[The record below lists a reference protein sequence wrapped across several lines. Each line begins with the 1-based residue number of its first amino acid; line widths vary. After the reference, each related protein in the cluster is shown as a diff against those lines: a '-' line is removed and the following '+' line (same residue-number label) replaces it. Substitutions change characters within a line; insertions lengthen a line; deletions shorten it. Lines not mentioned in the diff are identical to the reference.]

1 MIFMKIRK
9 VPNIRSIIL
18 CMLLSLPM
26 CMVCGSNAMKDQKYS
41 QTASCDKTGHSLKD
55 DVCQRCGHGFFS
67 YRTNSGKIVTLATN
81 IDFGANI
88 VSHSVVNGECTIECD
103 GPITK
108 IPDKAFSSKGLK
120 GELLRIPR
128 TVTYIGTKAFYNN
141 KDLSGFLII
150 PNSVTEIGERAF
162 HMCGFNGNLTLSNNL
177 TKIGNS
183 AFSNCGFTGNLTI
196 PNSVTE
202 IGPYAFYS
210 CVGFNGKLTLS
221 DNLKTIGD
229 GAFSNCNKLKAQIIT
244 FPATLE
250 KIGTDVFSGATNIK
264 NIKFQSLPQGINNI
278 KQKDVILND
287 ASFISDQA
295 TGTVNNISYSRTI
308 TPTWGTLVLPY
319 SLTLTGNE
327 PYSLYAIESISTE
340 VLVLSRLNGEVA
352 AGTPCMVKRNGEQ
365 EEMTFTANNATLNMT
380 IQPIAVNYELKFQG
394 TYHAKKVTDGYI
406 IRNNLLWDVAKL
418 LEVSP
423 QTEAI
428 MVGPF
433 RSWLDGPTKNGVAKL
448 SIRVDDSATSIDNP
462 ISSLNADDVEY
473 YDLNGRR
480 LTAPQQGINIM
491 KRGNKTMKVI
501 IK

>member
-1 MIFMKIRK
+1 MTFMKIRK

-26 CMVCGSNAMKDQKYS
+26 CMVCGSNAIKDQKYS

-67 YRTNSGKIVTLATN
+67 YRTKSGKIVTLAKN

-88 VSHSVVNGECTIECD
+88 VSHTVVNDECTIECD

-108 IPDKAFSSKGLK
+108 IPDNAFSSKGLK

-128 TVTYIGTKAFYNN
+128 TVKYIGTRAFYNN
-141 KDLSGFLII
+141 KNLFGFLII

-162 HMCGFNGNLTLSNNL
+162 YMCGFNGSLTLSNNL

-183 AFSNCGFTGNLTI
+183 AFSNCGFTGNLVI

-202 IGPYAFYS
+202 IGPYAFYMCS
-210 CVGFNGKLTLS
+210 GFNGNLTLS
-221 DNLKTIGD
+221 DNLKSIGD
-229 GAFSNCNKLKAQIIT
+229 NAFSSCGKLKAQIT

-250 KIGTDVFSGATNIK
+250 NIGTDVFSGTTNIK
-264 NIKFQSLPQGINNI
+264 NVKFQSLPQGINNI
-278 KQKDVILND
+278 KQKDVSLND
-287 ASFISDQA
+287 ASFISDLA
-295 TGTVNNISYSRTI
+295 TGTVNNISYNRTI

-327 PYSLYAIESISTE
+327 PYSLYAIESISTGE
-340 VLVLSRLNGEVA
+340 LVLSRLNGEVA

-380 IQPIAVNYELKFQG
+380 IQPIAVNELSFNG

-406 IRNNLLWDVAKL
+406 IRNGLLWNVAKL
-418 LEVSP
+418 KEASS

-433 RSWLDGPTKNGVAKL
+433 RSWLDGTTTNSAAKL
-448 SIRVDDSATSIDNP
+448 SIRVDDSATGIDSP

>member
-67 YRTNSGKIVTLATN
+67 YRTKSGKIVTLDNN

-108 IPDKAFSSKGLK
+108 IPDNAFSSKGLK

-128 TVTYIGTKAFYNN
+128 TVTYIGTRAFYNN
-141 KDLSGFLII
+141 KELSGYLII

-162 HMCGFNGNLTLSNNL
+162 YMCGFKGRLTLSNNL

-183 AFSNCGFTGNLTI
+183 AFSNCGFTGNLVI

-202 IGPYAFYS
+202 IGPYAFYMCS
-210 CVGFNGKLTLS
+210 GFNGNLTLS
-221 DNLKTIGD
+221 DNLKSIGD
-229 GAFSNCNKLKAQIIT
+229 NAFSRCGKLKAQII

-250 KIGTDVFSGATNIK
+250 NIGTDVFSGTTNIK
-264 NIKFQSLPQGINNI
+264 NVKFQSLPQGINNI

-295 TGTVNNISYSRTI
+295 TGIVNNISYSRTI
-308 TPTWGTLVLPY
+308 SNPWGSLILPY

-327 PYSLYAIESISTE
+327 PYSLYAIESISTYE
-340 VLVLSRLNGEVA
+340 LVLSRLNGEVT

-380 IQPIAVNYELKFQG
+380 IQPIAVNELKFQG

-406 IRNNLLWDVAKL
+406 IRNGLLWDVAKL
-418 LEVSP
+418 LKVSP
-423 QTEAI
+423 ETAI

-433 RSWLDGPTKNGVAKL
+433 RSWLDGTITNSAAKL
-448 SIRVDDSATSIDNP
+448 SIRVDDSATGIDNP

>member
-1 MIFMKIRK
+1 MKIRK

-26 CMVCGSNAMKDQKYS
+26 CMVCGSNAMKGQKYS

-55 DVCQRCGHGFFS
+55 DVCQICGHGFFS
-67 YRTNSGKIVTLATN
+67 YRTKSGKIVTLAKN

-108 IPDKAFSSKGLK
+108 IPDKAFYNKGLK

-128 TVTYIGTKAFYNN
+128 TVKYIGTRAFYYN

-162 HMCGFNGNLTLSNNL
+162 YMCGFNGILTLSNNL

-183 AFSNCGFTGNLTI
+183 AFSDCGFTGNLTI

-202 IGPYAFYS
+202 IGTYAFNN

-221 DNLKTIGD
+221 DNLKTIGE
-229 GAFSNCNKLKAQIIT
+229 GAFSNCNKLKAPIIT

-250 KIGTDVFSGATNIK
+250 KIGTDVFYRVTSIK
-264 NIKFQSLPQGINNI
+264 SVKFQSLPQGINNI

-295 TGTVNNISYSRTI
+295 TGIVNNISYSRTI

-327 PYSLYAIESISTE
+327 PYSLYAIESISTNE
-340 VLVLSRLNGEVA
+340 LVLSRLNGEVA

-380 IQPIAVNYELKFQG
+380 IQPIAVNELKFQG
-394 TYHAKKVTDGYI
+394 TYHAKEVTDGYI
-406 IRNNLLWDVAKL
+406 IRNGLLWDVAKL

-423 QTEAI
+423 ETAI

-433 RSWLDGPTKNGVAKL
+433 RSWIDGTTTNSAAKL
-448 SIRVDDSATSIDNP
+448 SIRVDDSATGINDP

-480 LTAPQQGINIM
+480 LAAPQQGINIM

>member
-26 CMVCGSNAMKDQKYS
+26 CMVCGSNAMKGQKYS

-55 DVCQRCGHGFFS
+55 DVCQICGHGFFS
-67 YRTNSGKIVTLATN
+67 YRTKSGKIVTLAKN

-108 IPDKAFSSKGLK
+108 IPDKAFYNKGLK

-128 TVTYIGTKAFYNN
+128 TVKYIGTRAFYYN

-150 PNSVTEIGERAF
+150 PNSVTEIGEKAF
-162 HMCGFNGNLTLSNNL
+162 YMCGFNGILTLSNNL

-183 AFSNCGFTGNLTI
+183 AFSDCGFTGNLTI

-202 IGPYAFYS
+202 IGTYAFNN

-221 DNLKTIGD
+221 DNLKTIGK

-250 KIGTDVFSGATNIK
+250 NIGTDVFSGATNIK

-278 KQKDVILND
+278 KQKDVSLND
-287 ASFISDQA
+287 ASFISDLA
-295 TGTVNNISYSRTI
+295 TGTVNNISYNRTI

-327 PYSLYAIESISTE
+327 PYSLYAIESISTNE
-340 VLVLSRLNGEVA
+340 LVLSRLNGEVA

-380 IQPIAVNYELKFQG
+380 IQPIAVNELSFNG

-406 IRNNLLWDVAKL
+406 IRNGLLWNVAKL
-418 LEVSP
+418 KAASS

-433 RSWLDGPTKNGVAKL
+433 RSWLDGTTTNSAAKL
-448 SIRVDDSATSIDNP
+448 SIRVDDSATGIDNP

-473 YDLNGRR
+473 YDLDGRR

>member
-26 CMVCGSNAMKDQKYS
+26 CMVCGSNAIKDQKYS
-41 QTASCDKTGHSLKD
+41 QTASCDKNGHSLKD
-55 DVCQRCGHGFFS
+55 DVCQICGHGFFS
-67 YRTNSGKIVTLATN
+67 YRTNNGKIVTLNN

-108 IPDKAFSSKGLK
+108 IPDNAFSSKGLK

-128 TVTYIGTKAFYNN
+128 TVTYIGTKAFYYNI
-141 KDLSGFLII
+141 DLFGFLII

-162 HMCGFNGNLTLSNNL
+162 YKCGFNGSLTLSNNL

-202 IGPYAFYS
+202 IGPYAFYMCS
-210 CVGFNGKLTLS
+210 GFNGNLTLS
-221 DNLKTIGD
+221 DNLKSIGD
-229 GAFSNCNKLKAQIIT
+229 NAFSSCGKLKAQIT

-250 KIGTDVFSGATNIK
+250 KIGTDVFSGTTNIK
-264 NIKFQSLPQGINNI
+264 SVKFQSLPQGINNI

-295 TGTVNNISYSRTI
+295 TGKVNNISYSRTI
-308 TPTWGTLVLPY
+308 SNPWGSLVLPY

-327 PYSLYAIESISTE
+327 PYSLYAIESISTVE
-340 VLVLSRLNGEVA
+340 LVLSRLNGEVA

-365 EEMTFTANNATLNMT
+365 KEMTFTANNATLNMT
-380 IQPIAVNYELKFQG
+380 IQPIAVKDLYFQG
-394 TYHAKKVTDGYI
+394 TYHTTEVTDGYI
-406 IRNNLLWDVAKL
+406 IRNGLLWDVAKL
-418 LEVSP
+418 KAASP

-433 RSWLDGPTKNGVAKL
+433 RSWLDGTTNGAAKL
-448 SIRVDDSATSIDNP
+448 SIRVDDSATGIDNP
-462 ISSLNADDVEY
+462 ISSLNADDAEY

-480 LTAPQQGINIM
+480 LAAPQQGINIM

>member
-1 MIFMKIRK
+1 MTFMKIRK
-9 VPNIRSIIL
+9 IPNIRSIIL

-26 CMVCGSNAMKDQKYS
+26 CMVCGSNAIKDQKYS
-41 QTASCDKTGHSLKD
+41 QTASCDKNGHSLKD

-67 YRTNSGKIVTLATN
+67 YRTKSGKIVTFANN
-81 IDFGANI
+81 IDFGAKI
-88 VSHSVVNGECTIECD
+88 VSHTVVNGECTIECD

-108 IPDKAFSSKGLK
+108 IPDKAFSNKGLK

-128 TVTYIGTKAFYNN
+128 TVKYIGTRAFYYN

-162 HMCGFNGNLTLSNNL
+162 YMCGFNGSLTLSNNL
-177 TKIGNS
+177 AKIGNN
-183 AFSNCGFTGNLTI
+183 AFSDCGFTGNLTI

-202 IGPYAFYS
+202 IGPYAFYMCS
-210 CVGFNGKLTLS
+210 GFNGNLTLS
-221 DNLKTIGD
+221 DNLKSIGD
-229 GAFSNCNKLKAQIIT
+229 NAFSSCGKLKAQIT

-250 KIGTDVFSGATNIK
+250 NIGTDVFSGTTNIK
-264 NIKFQSLPQGINNI
+264 NVKFQSLPQGINNI
-278 KQKDVILND
+278 KQKDVSLND
-287 ASFISDQA
+287 ASFISDLA
-295 TGTVNNISYSRTI
+295 TGTVNNISYNRTI

-340 VLVLSRLNGEVA
+340 ELVLSRLNGEVA

-380 IQPIAVNYELKFQG
+380 IQPIAVNELSFNG
-394 TYHAKKVTDGYI
+394 TYQAKKVTDGYI
-406 IRNNLLWDVAKL
+406 IRNGLLWNVAKL
-418 LEVSP
+418 KEASS

-433 RSWLDGPTKNGVAKL
+433 RSWLDGTTTNSAAKL
-448 SIRVDDSATSIDNP
+448 SIRVDDSATGIDNP

>member
-1 MIFMKIRK
+1 MKIRE
-9 VPNIRSIIL
+9 VQNIRSIIL

-26 CMVCGSNAMKDQKYS
+26 CMVCGSNAIKDQKYS
-41 QTASCDKTGHSLKD
+41 QTASCDKNGHSLKD

-67 YRTNSGKIVTLATN
+67 YRTKNGKIVTFANN
-81 IDFGANI
+81 IDFGAKI
-88 VSHSVVNGECTIECD
+88 VSHTIVNGECTIECD

-108 IPDKAFSSKGLK
+108 IPDNAFSSKGLK

-128 TVTYIGTKAFYNN
+128 TVKYIGTRAFYNN
-141 KDLSGFLII
+141 KELSGFLII
-150 PNSVTEIGERAF
+150 PNSVTEIGTYAF
-162 HMCGFNGNLTLSNNL
+162 NNCVGFNGILTLSNNL

-183 AFSNCGFTGNLTI
+183 AFSNCGFTGNLVI

-202 IGPYAFYS
+202 IGQYAFYMCS
-210 CVGFNGKLTLS
+210 GFNGNLTLS
-221 DNLKTIGD
+221 DNLKSIGD
-229 GAFSNCNKLKAQIIT
+229 NAFSSCGKLKAQIT

-250 KIGTDVFSGATNIK
+250 KIGTDVFSGTTNIK
-264 NIKFQSLPQGINNI
+264 SVKFQSLPQGINNI
-278 KQKDVILND
+278 KQKDIILND

-327 PYSLYAIESISTE
+327 PYSLYAIESISTDE
-340 VLVLSRLNGEVA
+340 LVLNRLNGEVA

-365 EEMTFTANNATLNMT
+365 EEMTFTANNASLNMT
-380 IQPIAVNYELKFQG
+380 IQPIAVNELNFQG
-394 TYHAKKVTDGYI
+394 TYHAKEVTDGYI
-406 IRNNLLWDVAKL
+406 IRNGLLWNVAKL
-418 LEVSP
+418 KAASQ

-433 RSWLDGPTKNGVAKL
+433 RSWLDGTTNGAAKL
-448 SIRVDDSATSIDNP
+448 SIRVDDSATGINDP

>member
-1 MIFMKIRK
+1 
-9 VPNIRSIIL
+9 
-18 CMLLSLPM
+18 
-26 CMVCGSNAMKDQKYS
+26 
-41 QTASCDKTGHSLKD
+41 
-55 DVCQRCGHGFFS
+55 
-67 YRTNSGKIVTLATN
+67 
-81 IDFGANI
+81 
-88 VSHSVVNGECTIECD
+88 
-103 GPITK
+103 
-108 IPDKAFSSKGLK
+108 
-120 GELLRIPR
+120 
-128 TVTYIGTKAFYNN
+128 
-141 KDLSGFLII
+141 
-150 PNSVTEIGERAF
+150 
-162 HMCGFNGNLTLSNNL
+162 MCGFNGSLTLSNNL

-183 AFSNCGFTGNLTI
+183 AFSDCGFTGNLTI

-202 IGPYAFYS
+202 IGTYAFNN

-221 DNLKTIGD
+221 DNLKTIGE

-250 KIGTDVFSGATNIK
+250 KIGTDVFYRVTSIK
-264 NIKFQSLPQGINNI
+264 SVKFQSLPQGINNI

-287 ASFISDQA
+287 ASFISDLA

-327 PYSLYAIESISTE
+327 PYSLYAIESISTDE
-340 VLVLSRLNGEVA
+340 LVLSRLNGEVA

-380 IQPIAVNYELKFQG
+380 IQPIAVNELKFQG
-394 TYHAKKVTDGYI
+394 TYHAKEVTDGYI
-406 IRNNLLWDVAKL
+406 IRNGLLWNVAKL
-418 LEVSP
+418 KAASP
-423 QTEAI
+423 ETETI

-433 RSWLDGPTKNGVAKL
+433 RSWLDGTTNGAAKL
-448 SIRVDDSATSIDNP
+448 SIRIDDSATGIDDP

>member
-1 MIFMKIRK
+1 MKIRE
-9 VPNIRSIIL
+9 VQNIRSIIL

-26 CMVCGSNAMKDQKYS
+26 CMVCGSNAIKDQKYS
-41 QTASCDKTGHSLKD
+41 QTASCDKNGHSLKD

-67 YRTNSGKIVTLATN
+67 YRTKSGKIVTLAKN

-88 VSHSVVNGECTIECD
+88 VSHSVVNGYCTIECD

-108 IPDKAFSSKGLK
+108 IPDKAFYNKGLK

-128 TVTYIGTKAFYNN
+128 TVKYIGTRAFYYN
-141 KDLSGFLII
+141 KALFGFLII

-162 HMCGFNGNLTLSNNL
+162 YMCGFNGSLTLSNNL
-177 TKIGNS
+177 TKIGKS
-183 AFSNCGFTGNLTI
+183 AFDGCGFTGSLTI

-202 IGPYAFYS
+202 IGPYAFNN
-210 CVGFNGKLTLS
+210 CVGFKGKLTLS
-221 DNLKTIGD
+221 ENLKTIGD
-229 GAFSNCNKLKAQIIT
+229 GAFSNCKNLKAQIT

-295 TGTVNNISYSRTI
+295 TDIVNNISYSRTI
-308 TPTWGTLVLPY
+308 SNAWGTLVLPY
-319 SLTLTGNE
+319 SLTLTGDE
-327 PYSLYAIESISTE
+327 PYSLYAIERISKDE
-340 VLVLSRLNGEVA
+340 LVLSRLNGEVA

-365 EEMTFTANNATLNMT
+365 KEMIFTAKNATLNMT
-380 IQPIAVNYELKFQG
+380 IQPIAVNELNFQG
-394 TYHAKKVTDGYI
+394 TYHAKEVTDGYI
-406 IRNNLLWDVAKL
+406 IRNGLLWNVAKL
-418 LEVSP
+418 KAASS

-433 RSWLDGPTKNGVAKL
+433 RSWLDGTTTNDAAKL
-448 SIRVDDSATSIDNP
+448 SIRVDDSATGIDNP

>member
-1 MIFMKIRK
+1 MKIRK
-9 VPNIRSIIL
+9 VQNIRSIIL

-41 QTASCDKTGHSLKD
+41 QTASCDLNGHSLKD
-55 DVCQRCGHGFFS
+55 DVCQKCGHGFFS
-67 YRTNSGKIVTLATN
+67 YRTKSGKIVTLAKN

-108 IPDKAFSSKGLK
+108 IPDKAFYNKDLK

-128 TVTYIGTKAFYNN
+128 TVTYIGTRAFYYN

-162 HMCGFNGNLTLSNNL
+162 YMCGFNGILTLSNNL

-229 GAFSNCNKLKAQIIT
+229 YAFSICKNLKAQIT

-264 NIKFQSLPQGINNI
+264 NIKFQSLPQGIDNI

-295 TGTVNNISYSRTI
+295 TGIVNNISYSRTI

-327 PYSLYAIESISTE
+327 PYSLYAIESISTYE
-340 VLVLSRLNGEVA
+340 LVLSRLNGEVA

-380 IQPIAVNYELKFQG
+380 IQPIAVNELKFQG
-394 TYHAKKVTDGYI
+394 TYHAKEVTDGYI
-406 IRNNLLWDVAKL
+406 IRNGLLWNVAKL
-418 LEVSP
+418 KAASS

-433 RSWLDGPTKNGVAKL
+433 RSWLDGTTTNSAAKL
-448 SIRVDDSATSIDNP
+448 SIRVDDSATGIDNP

>member
-26 CMVCGSNAMKDQKYS
+26 CMVCGSNAIKDQKYS
-41 QTASCDKTGHSLKD
+41 QTASCDKNGHSLKD
-55 DVCQRCGHGFFS
+55 DVCQICGHGFFS
-67 YRTNSGKIVTLATN
+67 YRTNNGKIVTLNN

-108 IPDKAFSSKGLK
+108 IPDNAFSSKGLK

-128 TVTYIGTKAFYNN
+128 TVTYIGTKAFYYNI
-141 KDLSGFLII
+141 DLFGFLII

-162 HMCGFNGNLTLSNNL
+162 YKCGFNGSLTLSNNL

-202 IGPYAFYS
+202 IGTYAFNN

-221 DNLKTIGD
+221 DNLKTIGE
-229 GAFSNCNKLKAQIIT
+229 GAFSNCNKLKAPIIT

-250 KIGTDVFSGATNIK
+250 KIGTDVFYRVTSIK
-264 NIKFQSLPQGINNI
+264 SVKFQSLPQGINNI
-278 KQKDVILND
+278 KKDVILND

-295 TGTVNNISYSRTI
+295 TGIVNNISYSRTI
-308 TPTWGTLVLPY
+308 SNPWGSLILPY

-327 PYSLYAIESISTE
+327 PYSLYAIESISTVE
-340 VLVLSRLNGEVA
+340 LVLSRLNGEVT

-380 IQPIAVNYELKFQG
+380 IQPIAVKGLNFQG
-394 TYHAKKVTDGYI
+394 TYHAKEVNNGYI
-406 IRNNLLWDVAKL
+406 IRNGLLWNVAKL

-423 QTEAI
+423 ETAI

-433 RSWLDGPTKNGVAKL
+433 RSWLDGTTIGAAKL
-448 SIRVDDSATSIDNP
+448 SIRVDDSATGIDNP

>member
-1 MIFMKIRK
+1 MKIRE
-9 VPNIRSIIL
+9 VQNIRSIIL

-26 CMVCGSNAMKDQKYS
+26 CMVCGSNAIKDQKYS
-41 QTASCDKTGHSLKD
+41 QTASCDKNGHSLKD

-67 YRTNSGKIVTLATN
+67 YRTKSGKIVTFAKN

-88 VSHSVVNGECTIECD
+88 VSHTVVNGECTIECD

-108 IPDKAFSSKGLK
+108 IPDKAFYNKGLK

-128 TVTYIGTKAFYNN
+128 TVTYIGTKAFYYN

-162 HMCGFNGNLTLSNNL
+162 YMCGFNGNLTLSNNL

-183 AFSNCGFTGNLTI
+183 AFSDCGFTGNLTI

-202 IGPYAFYS
+202 IGTYAFNN
-210 CVGFNGKLTLS
+210 CVGFKGKLTLS
-221 DNLKTIGD
+221 DNLKTIGN
-229 GAFSNCNKLKAQIIT
+229 GAFSNCKNLKAQIT

-250 KIGTDVFSGATNIK
+250 KIGTDVFSGVTSIK
-264 NIKFQSLPQGINNI
+264 SVKFQSLPQGINNT

-327 PYSLYAIESISTE
+327 PYSLYAIESISTDE
-340 VLVLSRLNGEVA
+340 LVLSRLNGKVA
-352 AGTPCMVKRNGEQ
+352 AGTPCMVKQNGEQ

-380 IQPIAVNYELKFQG
+380 IQPIAVNELNFQG
-394 TYHAKKVTDGYI
+394 TYHAKEVTDGYI
-406 IRNNLLWDVAKL
+406 IRNSLLWDVAKL
-418 LEVSP
+418 KAASP
-423 QTEAI
+423 ETEAI

-433 RSWLDGPTKNGVAKL
+433 RSWLDGTTNGA
-448 SIRVDDSATSIDNP
+448 A
-462 ISSLNADDVEY
+462 
-473 YDLNGRR
+473 
-480 LTAPQQGINIM
+480 
-491 KRGNKTMKVI
+491 
-501 IK
+501 

>member
-1 MIFMKIRK
+1 MTFMKIRK
-9 VPNIRSIIL
+9 IPNIRSIIL

-26 CMVCGSNAMKDQKYS
+26 CMVCGSNAIKDQKYS
-41 QTASCDKTGHSLKD
+41 QTASCDKNGHSLKD

-67 YRTNSGKIVTLATN
+67 YRTKSGKIVTFANN
-81 IDFGANI
+81 IDFGAKI

-108 IPDKAFSSKGLK
+108 IPDKAFSNKGLK

-128 TVTYIGTKAFYNN
+128 TVKYIGTRAFYYN

-162 HMCGFNGNLTLSNNL
+162 YMCGFNGSLTLSNNL
-177 TKIGNS
+177 AKIGNN
-183 AFSNCGFTGNLTI
+183 AFSDCGFTGNLTI

-202 IGPYAFYS
+202 IGPYAFYMCS
-210 CVGFNGKLTLS
+210 GFYGNLTLS
-221 DNLKTIGD
+221 DNLKSIGD
-229 GAFSNCNKLKAQIIT
+229 NAFSSCGKLKAQIT

-250 KIGTDVFSGATNIK
+250 NIGTDVFSGTTNIK
-264 NIKFQSLPQGINNI
+264 NVKFQSLPQGINNI
-278 KQKDVILND
+278 KQKDVSLND
-287 ASFISDQA
+287 ASFISDLA
-295 TGTVNNISYSRTI
+295 TGTVNNISYNRTI

-327 PYSLYAIESISTE
+327 PYSLYAIESISTDE
-340 VLVLSRLNGEVA
+340 LVLSRLNGKVA

-380 IQPIAVNYELKFQG
+380 IQPIAVNELSFNG

-406 IRNNLLWDVAKL
+406 IRNGLLWNVAKL
-418 LEVSP
+418 KEASS

-433 RSWLDGPTKNGVAKL
+433 RSWLDGTTTNSAAKL
-448 SIRVDDSATSIDNP
+448 SIRVDDSATGIDNP

>member
-9 VPNIRSIIL
+9 VQNIRSIIL

-41 QTASCDKTGHSLKD
+41 QTASCDKNGHSLKD
-55 DVCQRCGHGFFS
+55 DVCQICGHGFFS
-67 YRTNSGKIVTLATN
+67 YRTNSGKIVTLAKN
-81 IDFGANI
+81 IDFGAKI

-108 IPDKAFSSKGLK
+108 IPDNAFSSKGLK

-141 KDLSGFLII
+141 KELLGLLII
-150 PNSVTEIGERAF
+150 PNSVTEIGEKAF
-162 HMCGFNGNLTLSNNL
+162 YMCGFNGRLTLSNNL

-183 AFSNCGFTGNLTI
+183 AFSDCGFTDNLTI

-202 IGPYAFYS
+202 IGTYAFNN
-210 CVGFNGKLTLS
+210 CVRFNGKLTLS
-221 DNLKTIGD
+221 DNLKTIGE
-229 GAFSNCNKLKAQIIT
+229 GAFYNCNKLKAQIIT

-250 KIGTDVFSGATNIK
+250 KIGTDVFYRVTSIK
-264 NIKFQSLPQGINNI
+264 SVKFQSLPQGINNI

-308 TPTWGTLVLPY
+308 SNAWGTLVLPY

-327 PYSLYAIESISTE
+327 PYSLYAIESISTD
-340 VLVLSRLNGEVA
+340 LVLSRLNGEVA

-365 EEMTFTANNATLNMT
+365 KEMTFTANNATLNMT
-380 IQPIAVNYELKFQG
+380 IQPIDVKELKFQG
-394 TYHAKKVTDGYI
+394 TYHAKEVTDGYI
-406 IRNNLLWDVAKL
+406 IRNGLLWNVAKL
-418 LEVSP
+418 KAASS

-433 RSWLDGPTKNGVAKL
+433 RSWLDGTTTNSAAKL
-448 SIRVDDSATSIDNP
+448 SIRVDDSATGIDNP

>member
-1 MIFMKIRK
+1 MKIRK
-9 VPNIRSIIL
+9 VQNIRSIIL

-26 CMVCGSNAMKDQKYS
+26 CMVCGSNAIKDQKYS
-41 QTASCDKTGHSLKD
+41 QTASCDKNGHSLKD

-67 YRTNSGKIVTLATN
+67 YRTKSGKIATLANN

-108 IPDKAFSSKGLK
+108 IPDKAFYNKGLK

-128 TVTYIGTKAFYNN
+128 TVKYIGTRAFYYN

-162 HMCGFNGNLTLSNNL
+162 YMCGFNGILTLSNNL

-183 AFSNCGFTGNLTI
+183 AFSDCGFTGNLTI

-202 IGPYAFYS
+202 IGTYAFNN
-210 CVGFNGKLTLS
+210 CVGFKGKLTLS
-221 DNLKTIGD
+221 DNLKTIGN
-229 GAFSNCNKLKAQIIT
+229 GAFSNCKNLKAQIT

-250 KIGTDVFSGATNIK
+250 KIGTDVFSGVTSIMSV
-264 NIKFQSLPQGINNI
+264 KFQSLPQGINNI
-278 KQKDVILND
+278 KQKDVSLND
-287 ASFISDQA
+287 ASFISDLA

-340 VLVLSRLNGEVA
+340 ELVLSRLNGEVA

-380 IQPIAVNYELKFQG
+380 IQPIAVNELSFNG

-406 IRNNLLWDVAKL
+406 IRNGLLWNVAKL
-418 LEVSP
+418 KEASS

-433 RSWLDGPTKNGVAKL
+433 RSWLDGTTTNSAAKL
-448 SIRVDDSATSIDNP
+448 SIRVDDSATGIDNP

>member
-26 CMVCGSNAMKDQKYS
+26 CMVCGSNAMKGQKYS

-55 DVCQRCGHGFFS
+55 DVCQICGHGFFS
-67 YRTNSGKIVTLATN
+67 YRTKSGKIVTLAKN

-108 IPDKAFSSKGLK
+108 IPDKAFYNKGLK

-128 TVTYIGTKAFYNN
+128 TVKYIGTRAFYYN

-162 HMCGFNGNLTLSNNL
+162 YMCGFNGILTLSNNL

-183 AFSNCGFTGNLTI
+183 AFSDCGFTGNLTI

-202 IGPYAFYS
+202 IGTYAFNN

-221 DNLKTIGD
+221 DNLKTIGE
-229 GAFSNCNKLKAQIIT
+229 GAFSNCNKLKAPIIT

-250 KIGTDVFSGATNIK
+250 KIGTDVFYRVTSIK
-264 NIKFQSLPQGINNI
+264 SVKFQSLPQGINNI

-295 TGTVNNISYSRTI
+295 TGIVNNISYSRTI

-327 PYSLYAIESISTE
+327 PYSLYAIESISTYE
-340 VLVLSRLNGEVA
+340 LVLSRLNGEVT

-365 EEMTFTANNATLNMT
+365 EEMTLTANNATLNMT
-380 IQPIAVNYELKFQG
+380 IQPIAVNELKFQG

-406 IRNNLLWDVAKL
+406 IRNGLLWDVAKL
-418 LEVSP
+418 LKVSP
-423 QTEAI
+423 ETEAI

-433 RSWLDGPTKNGVAKL
+433 RSWLDGTITNSAAKL
-448 SIRVDDSATSIDNP
+448 SIRVNDSATGIDDP

>member
-1 MIFMKIRK
+1 MKIRK
-9 VPNIRSIIL
+9 VLNIRSIIL

-26 CMVCGSNAMKDQKYS
+26 CMVCGSNAMKGQKYS
-41 QTASCDKTGHSLKD
+41 QTASCDKNGHTLKD

-67 YRTNSGKIVTLATN
+67 YRTKNGKIVTLAKN

-108 IPDKAFSSKGLK
+108 IPDKAFSNKGLK

-128 TVTYIGTKAFYNN
+128 TVKYIGTRAFYYN

-162 HMCGFNGNLTLSNNL
+162 YMCGFNGSLTLSNNL

-202 IGPYAFYS
+202 IGTYAFYMCS
-210 CVGFNGKLTLS
+210 RFNGKLTLS
-221 DNLKTIGD
+221 DNLKSIGD
-229 GAFSNCNKLKAQIIT
+229 NAFSSCGKLTAQIT

-250 KIGTDVFSGATNIK
+250 KIGTDVFSGTTNIK

-295 TGTVNNISYSRTI
+295 TGTVNKISYSRTI
-308 TPTWGTLVLPY
+308 TQTWDTLVLPY

-327 PYSLYAIESISTE
+327 PYSLYAIESISPDE
-340 VLVLSRLNGEVA
+340 LVLSRLNGEVA
-352 AGTPCMVKRNGEQ
+352 AGTPCMVKRNGEL
-365 EEMTFTANNATLNMT
+365 EEKTFTAKNATLNMT
-380 IQPIAVNYELKFQG
+380 IQPIAVNELNFQG
-394 TYHAKKVTDGYI
+394 TYHAKEVTDGYI
-406 IRNNLLWDVAKL
+406 IRDGFLWDVAKL
-418 LEVSP
+418 KAASP

-433 RSWLDGPTKNGVAKL
+433 RSWLDGTTTNGAAKL
-448 SIRVDDSATSIDNP
+448 SIRVDDSATGIDNP
-462 ISSLNADDVEY
+462 LSSLNADDAEY

-480 LTAPQQGINIM
+480 LTAPQQGINIV

-501 IK
+501 IR

>member
-9 VPNIRSIIL
+9 VQNIRSIIL

-41 QTASCDKTGHSLKD
+41 QTASCDKNGHSLKD
-55 DVCQRCGHGFFS
+55 DVCQKCGHGFFS
-67 YRTNSGKIVTLATN
+67 YRTKSGKIVTLAKN
-81 IDFGANI
+81 IDFGAKI
-88 VSHSVVNGECTIECD
+88 VSHTVANGECTIECD

-108 IPDKAFSSKGLK
+108 IPDNAFNNKGLK

-128 TVTYIGTKAFYNN
+128 TVTYIGTKAFYYNI
-141 KDLSGFLII
+141 DLFGFLII

-162 HMCGFNGNLTLSNNL
+162 YKCGFNGSLTLSNNL

-183 AFSNCGFTGNLTI
+183 AFSDCGFTGNLTI

-202 IGPYAFYS
+202 IGTYAFNN

-221 DNLKTIGD
+221 DNLKTIGE
-229 GAFSNCNKLKAQIIT
+229 GAFYNCNKLKAQIIT

-250 KIGTDVFSGATNIK
+250 KIGTDVFYRVTSIK
-264 NIKFQSLPQGINNI
+264 SVKFQSLPQGINNI

-295 TGTVNNISYSRTI
+295 TGIVNNISYSRTI
-308 TPTWGTLVLPY
+308 SNPWGSLVLPY

-327 PYSLYAIESISTE
+327 PYSLYAIESISTVE
-340 VLVLSRLNGEVA
+340 LVLSRLNGEVA

-365 EEMTFTANNATLNMT
+365 KEMTFTANNATLNMT
-380 IQPIAVNYELKFQG
+380 IQPIAVKDLYFQG
-394 TYHAKKVTDGYI
+394 TYHTTEVTDGYI
-406 IRNNLLWDVAKL
+406 IRNGLLWDVVKL
-418 LEVSP
+418 KEASP
-423 QTEAI
+423 ETAI
-428 MVGPF
+428 MVGQF

>member
-26 CMVCGSNAMKDQKYS
+26 CMVCGSNAIKDQKYS
-41 QTASCDKTGHSLKD
+41 QTASCDKNGHSLKD
-55 DVCQRCGHGFFS
+55 DVCQICGHGFFS
-67 YRTNSGKIVTLATN
+67 YRTNNGKIVTLNN

-108 IPDKAFSSKGLK
+108 IPDNAFSSKGLK

-128 TVTYIGTKAFYNN
+128 TVTYIGTKAFYYNI
-141 KDLSGFLII
+141 DLFGFLII

-162 HMCGFNGNLTLSNNL
+162 YKCGFNGSLTLSNNL

-202 IGPYAFYS
+202 IGPYAFYMCS
-210 CVGFNGKLTLS
+210 GFNGNLTLS
-221 DNLKTIGD
+221 DNLKSIGD
-229 GAFSNCNKLKAQIIT
+229 NAFSSCGKLKAQIT

-250 KIGTDVFSGATNIK
+250 KIGTDVFSGTTNIK
-264 NIKFQSLPQGINNI
+264 SVKFQSLPQGINNI

-295 TGTVNNISYSRTI
+295 TGKVNNISYSRTI
-308 TPTWGTLVLPY
+308 SNPWGSLVLPY

-327 PYSLYAIESISTE
+327 PYSLYAIESISTVE
-340 VLVLSRLNGEVA
+340 LVLSRLNGEVA

-365 EEMTFTANNATLNMT
+365 KEMTFTANNATLNMT
-380 IQPIAVNYELKFQG
+380 IQPIAVKDLYFQG
-394 TYHAKKVTDGYI
+394 TYHTTEVTDGYI
-406 IRNNLLWDVAKL
+406 IRNGLLWDVAKL
-418 LEVSP
+418 KKASP
-423 QTEAI
+423 ETEAI

-433 RSWLDGPTKNGVAKL
+433 RSWLDGTTNGKAKL
-448 SIRVDDSATSIDNP
+448 SIRVDDSATGIDNP

-480 LTAPQQGINIM
+480 LAAPQQGINIM

>member
-1 MIFMKIRK
+1 MKIRK
-9 VPNIRSIIL
+9 VQNIRSIIL

-26 CMVCGSNAMKDQKYS
+26 CMVYGSNAIKDQKYS
-41 QTASCDKTGHSLKD
+41 QTASCDKNGHSLKD

-67 YRTNSGKIVTLATN
+67 YRTKSGKIVTLANN

-108 IPDKAFSSKGLK
+108 IPDNAFSYKGLK

-141 KDLSGFLII
+141 KELSGLLII

-162 HMCGFNGNLTLSNNL
+162 YMCGFNGSLTLSNNL

-183 AFSNCGFTGNLTI
+183 AFSDCGFTGNLTI
-196 PNSVTE
+196 PNFVTE
-202 IGPYAFYS
+202 IGTYAFNN
-210 CVGFNGKLTLS
+210 CVGFKGKLTLS
-221 DNLKTIGD
+221 DNLKTIGN
-229 GAFSNCNKLKAQIIT
+229 GAFSNCKNLKAQIT

-250 KIGTDVFSGATNIK
+250 KIGTDVFYGVTSIK
-264 NIKFQSLPQGINNI
+264 SVKFQSLPQGINNI

-287 ASFISDQA
+287 ASFISDLA

-327 PYSLYAIESISTE
+327 PYSLYAIESISTDE
-340 VLVLSRLNGEVA
+340 LVLSRLNGKVA
-352 AGTPCMVKRNGEQ
+352 AGTPCMVKQNGEQ

-380 IQPIAVNYELKFQG
+380 IQPIAVNEQNFQG
-394 TYHAKKVTDGYI
+394 TYHAKEVTDGYI
-406 IRNNLLWDVAKL
+406 IRNGLLWNVAKL
-418 LEVSP
+418 KAASP
-423 QTEAI
+423 ETEAI

-433 RSWLDGPTKNGVAKL
+433 RSWLDGTTNGAAKL
-448 SIRVDDSATSIDNP
+448 SIRVDDSATGIDDP
-462 ISSLNADDVEY
+462 ISTLNADDVEY

-491 KRGNKTMKVI
+491 KKGNKTMKVI

>member
-26 CMVCGSNAMKDQKYS
+26 CMVYGSNAIKDQKYS
-41 QTASCDKTGHSLKD
+41 QTASCDKNGHSLKD

-67 YRTNSGKIVTLATN
+67 YRTKSGKIVTFAKN
-81 IDFGANI
+81 IDFGAKI

-108 IPDKAFSSKGLK
+108 IPDKVFYSKGLK

-141 KDLSGFLII
+141 KELSGFLII

-162 HMCGFNGNLTLSNNL
+162 YMCGFNGSLTLSNNL

-183 AFSNCGFTGNLTI
+183 AFSDCGFTGNLTI

-202 IGPYAFYS
+202 IGTYAFNN
-210 CVGFNGKLTLS
+210 CVGFKGKLTLS
-221 DNLKTIGD
+221 DNLKTIGN
-229 GAFSNCNKLKAQIIT
+229 GAFSNCKNLKAQIT

-250 KIGTDVFSGATNIK
+250 NIGTGVFSGTTNIK
-264 NIKFQSLPQGINNI
+264 NVKFQSLPQGINNI
-278 KQKDVILND
+278 KQKDAILND

-327 PYSLYAIESISTE
+327 PYSLYAIESISTDE
-340 VLVLSRLNGEVA
+340 LVLSRLNGEVA
-352 AGTPCMVKRNGEQ
+352 AGTPCMIKRNGEQ

-380 IQPIAVNYELKFQG
+380 IQPIAVNELNFQG
-394 TYHAKKVTDGYI
+394 TYHAKEVTNGYI
-406 IRNNLLWDVAKL
+406 IRNGLLWDVANLKKA
-418 LEVSP
+418 SP
-423 QTEAI
+423 ETEAI

-433 RSWLDGPTKNGVAKL
+433 RSWLDGTTNGAAKL
-448 SIRVDDSATSIDNP
+448 SIRVDDSATGIDDP

>member
-9 VPNIRSIIL
+9 VQNIRSIIL

-41 QTASCDKTGHSLKD
+41 QTASCDKNGHSLKD
-55 DVCQRCGHGFFS
+55 DVCQICGHGFFS
-67 YRTNSGKIVTLATN
+67 YRTNSGMIVNLAKN

-108 IPDKAFSSKGLK
+108 IPDKAFYSKGLK

-141 KDLSGFLII
+141 KELFGLLII
-150 PNSVTEIGERAF
+150 PNSVTEIGEKAF
-162 HMCGFNGNLTLSNNL
+162 SMCGFNGSLTLSNNL

-183 AFSNCGFTGNLTI
+183 AFSNCGFTGNLVI
-196 PNSVTE
+196 SNSVTE
-202 IGPYAFYS
+202 IGPYAFYMCS
-210 CVGFNGKLTLS
+210 GFNGNLTLS
-221 DNLKTIGD
+221 DNLKSIGD
-229 GAFSNCNKLKAQIIT
+229 NAFSSCGNLNAQIT

-308 TPTWGTLVLPY
+308 SNAWGTLVLPY
-319 SLTLTGNE
+319 SLTLTGDE
-327 PYSLYAIESISTE
+327 PYSLYAIESISTYE
-340 VLVLSRLNGEVA
+340 LVLSRLNGEVT

-365 EEMTFTANNATLNMT
+365 KEMIFTAKNATLNMT
-380 IQPIAVNYELKFQG
+380 IQPITVEGLNFQG
-394 TYHAKKVTDGYI
+394 TYHAREVNNGYI

-418 LEVSP
+418 KKASP
-423 QTEAI
+423 ETAI

-433 RSWLDGPTKNGVAKL
+433 RSWLDGTTNGEAKL
-448 SIRVDDSATSIDNP
+448 SIRVDDSATGIDDP

>member
-1 MIFMKIRK
+1 MTFMKIRK

-26 CMVCGSNAMKDQKYS
+26 CMVCGSNAIKDQKYS

-67 YRTNSGKIVTLATN
+67 YRTKSGKIVTLAKN

-88 VSHSVVNGECTIECD
+88 VSHTVVNDECTIECD

-108 IPDKAFSSKGLK
+108 IPDNAFSSKGLK

-128 TVTYIGTKAFYNN
+128 TVKYIGTRAFYNN
-141 KDLSGFLII
+141 KNLFGFLII

-162 HMCGFNGNLTLSNNL
+162 YMCGFNGSLTLSNNL

-183 AFSNCGFTGNLTI
+183 AFSNCGFTGNLVI

-202 IGPYAFYS
+202 IGPYAFYMCS
-210 CVGFNGKLTLS
+210 GFNGNLTLS
-221 DNLKTIGD
+221 DNLKSIGD
-229 GAFSNCNKLKAQIIT
+229 NAFSSCGKLKAQIT

-250 KIGTDVFSGATNIK
+250 NIGTDVFSGTTNIK
-264 NIKFQSLPQGINNI
+264 NVKFQSLPQGINNI
-278 KQKDVILND
+278 KQKDVSLND
-287 ASFISDQA
+287 ASFISDLA
-295 TGTVNNISYSRTI
+295 TGTVNNISYNRTI

-327 PYSLYAIESISTE
+327 PYSLYAIESISTDE
-340 VLVLSRLNGEVA
+340 LVLSRLNGEVA

-380 IQPIAVNYELKFQG
+380 IQPIAVNELSFNG

-406 IRNNLLWDVAKL
+406 IRNGLLWNVAKL
-418 LEVSP
+418 KEASS

-433 RSWLDGPTKNGVAKL
+433 RSWLDGTTTNSAAKL
-448 SIRVDDSATSIDNP
+448 SIRVDDSATGIDNP
-462 ISSLNADDVEY
+462 ISYLNADDAEY

>member
-1 MIFMKIRK
+1 MTFMKNRK

-67 YRTNSGKIVTLATN
+67 YRTKSGKIVTLN
-81 IDFGANI
+81 NKDFGANI

-108 IPDKAFSSKGLK
+108 IPDNAFSSKSLK

-141 KDLSGFLII
+141 KELSGFLTI

-162 HMCGFNGNLTLSNNL
+162 YMCGFNGILTLSNNL

-183 AFSNCGFTGNLTI
+183 AFSDCGFTGNLTI

-202 IGPYAFYS
+202 IGTYAFNN

-221 DNLKTIGD
+221 DNLKTIGN
-229 GAFSNCNKLKAQIIT
+229 GAFSNCKNLKAQIT

-250 KIGTDVFSGATNIK
+250 NIGTDVFSGVTSIK
-264 NIKFQSLPQGINNI
+264 SVKFQSLPQGINNI
-278 KQKDVILND
+278 NQKDVSLND
-287 ASFISDQA
+287 ASFISDLA

-327 PYSLYAIESISTE
+327 PYSLYAIERISTDE
-340 VLVLSRLNGEVA
+340 LVLSRLNGDVA

-380 IQPIAVNYELKFQG
+380 IQPIAVNELKFQG

-406 IRNNLLWDVAKL
+406 IRNGLLWNVAKL
-418 LEVSP
+418 KEASP

-433 RSWLDGPTKNGVAKL
+433 RSWLDGTITNSAAKL
-448 SIRVDDSATSIDNP
+448 SIRVDDSATGIDNP

>member
-1 MIFMKIRK
+1 MKIRK
-9 VPNIRSIIL
+9 VQNIRSIIL

-26 CMVCGSNAMKDQKYS
+26 CMVYGRNAIKDQKYS
-41 QTASCDKTGHSLKD
+41 QTASCDKNGHSLKD

-67 YRTNSGKIVTLATN
+67 YRTKSGKIVTLAKN
-81 IDFGANI
+81 IDFGAKI

-108 IPDKAFSSKGLK
+108 IPDNAFSYKDLK

-128 TVTYIGTKAFYNN
+128 TVTYIGTKAFYYN
-141 KDLSGFLII
+141 KELFGFLII

-162 HMCGFNGNLTLSNNL
+162 YMCGFNGSLTLSNNL

-183 AFSNCGFTGNLTI
+183 AFSDCGFTGNLTI

-202 IGPYAFYS
+202 IGTYAFNN

-221 DNLKTIGD
+221 DNLKTIGN
-229 GAFSNCNKLKAQIIT
+229 GAFSNCKNLKAQIT

-250 KIGTDVFSGATNIK
+250 KIGTDVFYGVTSIK
-264 NIKFQSLPQGINNI
+264 SVKFQSLPQGINNI

-287 ASFISDQA
+287 ASFISDLA

-327 PYSLYAIESISTE
+327 PYSLYAIESISTDE
-340 VLVLSRLNGEVA
+340 LVLSRLNGKVA

-380 IQPIAVNYELKFQG
+380 IQPIAVNELNFQG
-394 TYHAKKVTDGYI
+394 TYHAKEVTDGYI
-406 IRNNLLWDVAKL
+406 IRNGLLWDVAKL
-418 LEVSP
+418 KAASSE
-423 QTEAI
+423 TEAI

-433 RSWLDGPTKNGVAKL
+433 RSWLDGTTNGAAKL
-448 SIRVDDSATSIDNP
+448 SIRVDDSATGIDDH

>member
-1 MIFMKIRK
+1 MKIRK
-9 VPNIRSIIL
+9 VLNIRSIIL

-26 CMVCGSNAMKDQKYS
+26 CMVCGSNAMKGQKYS
-41 QTASCDKTGHSLKD
+41 QTASCDKNGHSLKD
-55 DVCQRCGHGFFS
+55 DVCQICGHGFFS
-67 YRTNSGKIVTLATN
+67 YRTKSGKIVTLAKN

-88 VSHSVVNGECTIECD
+88 VSHTVVNGECTIECD

-108 IPDKAFSSKGLK
+108 IPDNAFSNKGLK

-141 KDLSGFLII
+141 KDLFGFLII

-162 HMCGFNGNLTLSNNL
+162 YMCGFNGILTLSNNL

-183 AFSNCGFTGNLTI
+183 AFSDCGFTGNLTI

-202 IGPYAFYS
+202 IGTYAFNN
-210 CVGFNGKLTLS
+210 CVGFNGELTLS
-221 DNLKTIGD
+221 DNLKTIGE
-229 GAFSNCNKLKAQIIT
+229 GAFSNCKNLKAQIT

-250 KIGTDVFSGATNIK
+250 KIGTDVFSGVTSIMSV
-264 NIKFQSLPQGINNI
+264 KFQSLPQGINNI

-340 VLVLSRLNGEVA
+340 ELVLSRLNGEVA

-380 IQPIAVNYELKFQG
+380 IQPIAVNELSFNG

-406 IRNNLLWDVAKL
+406 IRNGLLWNVAKL
-418 LEVSP
+418 KAASS

-433 RSWLDGPTKNGVAKL
+433 RSWLDGTTTNSAAKL
-448 SIRVDDSATSIDNP
+448 SIRVDDSATGIDNP

>member
-1 MIFMKIRK
+1 MTFMKIRK

-67 YRTNSGKIVTLATN
+67 YRTKNGKIVTFANN
-81 IDFGANI
+81 IDFGAKI
-88 VSHSVVNGECTIECD
+88 VSHTVVNGECTIECD

-108 IPDKAFSSKGLK
+108 IPDKAFYNKGLK

-128 TVTYIGTKAFYNN
+128 TVKYIGTRAFYNN

-150 PNSVTEIGERAF
+150 PNSVTEIGEKAF
-162 HMCGFNGNLTLSNNL
+162 YMCGFNGSLTLSNNL

-183 AFSNCGFTGNLTI
+183 AFSDCGFTGNLTI

-202 IGPYAFYS
+202 IGTYAFNN
-210 CVGFNGKLTLS
+210 CVGFKGKLTLS
-221 DNLKTIGD
+221 ANLKTIGN
-229 GAFSNCNKLKAQIIT
+229 GAFSNCKNLKAQIT

-250 KIGTDVFSGATNIK
+250 KIGTDVFSGVTSIMSV
-264 NIKFQSLPQGINNI
+264 KFQSLPQGINNI
-278 KQKDVILND
+278 KQKDVSLND
-287 ASFISDQA
+287 ASFISDLA

-308 TPTWGTLVLPY
+308 TQTWGTLVLPY

-327 PYSLYAIESISTE
+327 PYSLYAIESISTDE
-340 VLVLSRLNGEVA
+340 LVLSRLNGEVA

-380 IQPIAVNYELKFQG
+380 IQPIAVNELSFNG

-406 IRNNLLWDVAKL
+406 IRNGLLWNVAKL
-418 LEVSP
+418 KEVSP
-423 QTEAI
+423 ETEAI

-433 RSWLDGPTKNGVAKL
+433 RSWLDGTITNSAAKL
-448 SIRVDDSATSIDNP
+448 SIRINDSATGIDDP

>member
-41 QTASCDKTGHSLKD
+41 QTASCDKNGHSLKD

-67 YRTNSGKIVTLATN
+67 YRTKNGKIVPLAKN

-103 GPITK
+103 GPI
-108 IPDKAFSSKGLK
+108 PDNAFSSKGLK

-141 KDLSGFLII
+141 KELSGFLII
-150 PNSVTEIGERAF
+150 PNSVTEIGEKAF
-162 HMCGFNGNLTLSNNL
+162 YMCGFKGSLTLSNNL

-183 AFSNCGFTGNLTI
+183 AFSDCGFTGNLTI

-202 IGPYAFYS
+202 IGTYAFNN
-210 CVGFNGKLTLS
+210 CVGFKGKLTLS
-221 DNLKTIGD
+221 DNLKTIGN
-229 GAFSNCNKLKAQIIT
+229 GAFSNCKNLKAQIT

-250 KIGTDVFSGATNIK
+250 KIGTDVFSGVTSIK
-264 NIKFQSLPQGINNI
+264 SVKFQSLPQGINNI

-287 ASFISDQA
+287 ASFISDLA
-295 TGTVNNISYSRTI
+295 TDTVNNISYSRTI

-327 PYSLYAIESISTE
+327 PYSLYAIESISTGE
-340 VLVLSRLNGEVA
+340 LVLSRLNGEVA

-365 EEMTFTANNATLNMT
+365 KEMTFTANNASLNMT
-380 IQPIAVNYELKFQG
+380 IQPIAVNELNFQG

-406 IRNNLLWDVAKL
+406 IRNGLLWDVAKL

-423 QTEAI
+423 ETEAI

-433 RSWLDGPTKNGVAKL
+433 RSWLDGTITNSAAKL
-448 SIRVDDSATSIDNP
+448 SIRVDDSATGIDDS

-491 KRGNKTMKVI
+491 KKGNKTIKVI

>member
-9 VPNIRSIIL
+9 VQNIRSIIL

-41 QTASCDKTGHSLKD
+41 QTASCDKNGHSLKD

-67 YRTNSGKIVTLATN
+67 YRTNSGTIVDLAKN
-81 IDFGANI
+81 IDFGAKI
-88 VSHSVVNGECTIECD
+88 VSHTVANGECTIECD

-108 IPDKAFSSKGLK
+108 IPDNAFNNKGLK

-141 KDLSGFLII
+141 KELSGFLII

-162 HMCGFNGNLTLSNNL
+162 SMCRFNGSLTLSNNL

-229 GAFSNCNKLKAQIIT
+229 DAFSICKNLKAQIT

-295 TGTVNNISYSRTI
+295 TGKVNNISYSRTI

-340 VLVLSRLNGEVA
+340 LVLSRLNGEVA
-352 AGTPCMVKRNGEQ
+352 AGTPSMVKRNGEQ
-365 EEMTFTANNATLNMT
+365 KEMIFTAKNATLNMT
-380 IQPIAVNYELKFQG
+380 IQPITVEGLNFQG
-394 TYHAKKVTDGYI
+394 TYHAKEVNNGYI
-406 IRNNLLWDVAKL
+406 IRNNLLWDVEKL
-418 LEVSP
+418 KAASP
-423 QTEAI
+423 ETEAI

-433 RSWLDGPTKNGVAKL
+433 RSWLDGTTMNGEAKL
-448 SIRVDDSATSIDNP
+448 SIRVDDSATGIGDP

>member
-26 CMVCGSNAMKDQKYS
+26 CMVCGSNAIKDQKYS
-41 QTASCDKTGHSLKD
+41 QTASCDKNGHSLKD

-67 YRTNSGKIVTLATN
+67 YRTKSGKIVTFAKN
-81 IDFGANI
+81 IDFGAKI

-108 IPDKAFSSKGLK
+108 IPDNAFSYKGLK

-162 HMCGFNGNLTLSNNL
+162 YMCGFNGILTLSNNL

-183 AFSNCGFTGNLTI
+183 AFSDCGFTGNLTI

-202 IGPYAFYS
+202 IGTYAFNN
-210 CVGFNGKLTLS
+210 CVGFKGKLTLS
-221 DNLKTIGD
+221 DNLKTIGN
-229 GAFSNCNKLKAQIIT
+229 GAFSNCKNLKAQIT

-250 KIGTDVFSGATNIK
+250 NIGTGVFSGTTNIK
-264 NIKFQSLPQGINNI
+264 NVKFQSLPQGINNI
-278 KQKDVILND
+278 KQKDAILND

-327 PYSLYAIESISTE
+327 PYSLYAIESISTYE
-340 VLVLSRLNGEVA
+340 LVLSRLNGEVA

-365 EEMTFTANNATLNMT
+365 KEMTFTANNATLNMT
-380 IQPIAVNYELKFQG
+380 IQPIAVNELNFQG
-394 TYHAKKVTDGYI
+394 TYHAKEVTNGYI
-406 IRNNLLWDVAKL
+406 IRNGLLWDVANLKKA
-418 LEVSP
+418 SP
-423 QTEAI
+423 ETEAI

-433 RSWLDGPTKNGVAKL
+433 RSWLDGTTNGAAKL
-448 SIRVDDSATSIDNP
+448 SIRVDDSATGIDDS

>member
-26 CMVCGSNAMKDQKYS
+26 CMVCGSNAIKDQKYS
-41 QTASCDKTGHSLKD
+41 QTASCDKNGHSLKD
-55 DVCQRCGHGFFS
+55 DVCQICGHGFFS
-67 YRTNSGKIVTLATN
+67 YRTNNGKIVTLNN

-108 IPDKAFSSKGLK
+108 IPDNAFSSKGLK

-128 TVTYIGTKAFYNN
+128 TVTYIGTKAFYYNI
-141 KDLSGFLII
+141 DLFGFLII

-162 HMCGFNGNLTLSNNL
+162 YKCGFNGSLTLSNNL

-202 IGPYAFYS
+202 IGPYAFYICS
-210 CVGFNGKLTLS
+210 GFNGNLTLS
-221 DNLKTIGD
+221 DNLKSIGD
-229 GAFSNCNKLKAQIIT
+229 NAFSSCGKLKAQIT

-250 KIGTDVFSGATNIK
+250 KIGTDVFSGTTNIK
-264 NIKFQSLPQGINNI
+264 SVKFQSLPQGINNI

-295 TGTVNNISYSRTI
+295 TGKVNNISYSRTI
-308 TPTWGTLVLPY
+308 SNPWGSLVLPY

-327 PYSLYAIESISTE
+327 PYSLYAIESISTVE
-340 VLVLSRLNGEVA
+340 LVLSRLNGEVA

-365 EEMTFTANNATLNMT
+365 KEMTFTANNATLNMT
-380 IQPIAVNYELKFQG
+380 IQPIAVKDLYFQG
-394 TYHAKKVTDGYI
+394 TYHTTEVTDGYI
-406 IRNNLLWDVAKL
+406 IRNGLLWDVAKL
-418 LEVSP
+418 KKASP
-423 QTEAI
+423 ETEAI

-433 RSWLDGPTKNGVAKL
+433 RSWLDGTTNGKAKL
-448 SIRVDDSATSIDNP
+448 SIRVDDSATGIDNP

-480 LTAPQQGINIM
+480 LAAPQQGINIM

>member
-1 MIFMKIRK
+1 MTFMKIRK

-26 CMVCGSNAMKDQKYS
+26 CMVCGSNAIKDQKYS
-41 QTASCDKTGHSLKD
+41 QTASCDKNGHSLKD

-67 YRTNSGKIVTLATN
+67 YRTKNGKIVTFANN
-81 IDFGANI
+81 IDFGAKI
-88 VSHSVVNGECTIECD
+88 VSHTIVNGECTIECD

-108 IPDKAFSSKGLK
+108 IPDNAFSSKGLK

-141 KDLSGFLII
+141 KELSGFLII
-150 PNSVTEIGERAF
+150 PNSVTEIGTSAF
-162 HMCGFNGNLTLSNNL
+162 NNCVGFNGILTLSNNL

-183 AFSNCGFTGNLTI
+183 AFSNCGFTGNLVI

-202 IGPYAFYS
+202 IGQYAFYMCS
-210 CVGFNGKLTLS
+210 GFNGNLTLS
-221 DNLKTIGD
+221 DNLKSIGD
-229 GAFSNCNKLKAQIIT
+229 NAFSSCGKLKAQIT

-250 KIGTDVFSGATNIK
+250 KIGTDVFYRVTSIK
-264 NIKFQSLPQGINNI
+264 SVKFQSLPQGINNI

-287 ASFISDQA
+287 ASFISDLA

-319 SLTLTGNE
+319 SLTLTDNE
-327 PYSLYAIESISTE
+327 PYSLYAIESISTDE
-340 VLVLSRLNGEVA
+340 LVLSRLNGKVA

-380 IQPIAVNYELKFQG
+380 IQPIAVNELKFQG

-406 IRNNLLWDVAKL
+406 IRNGLLWDVAKL
-418 LEVSP
+418 KAASP
-423 QTEAI
+423 ETEAI

-433 RSWLDGPTKNGVAKL
+433 RSWLDGTTNGAAKL
-448 SIRVDDSATSIDNP
+448 SIRVDDSATGINDP

-491 KRGNKTMKVI
+491 KKGNKTMKVI

>member
-1 MIFMKIRK
+1 MTFMKIRK
-9 VPNIRSIIL
+9 IPNIRSIIL

-41 QTASCDKTGHSLKD
+41 QTASCDKNGHSLKD

-67 YRTNSGKIVTLATN
+67 YRTNSGKIVTLAKN

-108 IPDKAFSSKGLK
+108 IPDKAFYYKDLK

-128 TVTYIGTKAFYNN
+128 TVTYIGTKAFYYN

-162 HMCGFNGNLTLSNNL
+162 YMCGFNGNLTLSNNL

-183 AFSNCGFTGNLTI
+183 AFSDCGFTGNLTI

-202 IGPYAFYS
+202 IGTYAFNN
-210 CVGFNGKLTLS
+210 CVGFKGKLTLS
-221 DNLKTIGD
+221 DNLKTIGN
-229 GAFSNCNKLKAQIIT
+229 GAFSNCKNLKAQIT

-250 KIGTDVFSGATNIK
+250 KIGTDVFSGVTSIK
-264 NIKFQSLPQGINNI
+264 SVKFQSLPQGINNT

-287 ASFISDQA
+287 TSFISDLA

-327 PYSLYAIESISTE
+327 PYSLYAIESISTDE
-340 VLVLSRLNGEVA
+340 LVLSRLNGEVA

-380 IQPIAVNYELKFQG
+380 IQPIAVNELNFQG

-406 IRNNLLWDVAKL
+406 IRNGLLWDVAKL
-418 LEVSP
+418 KAASP
-423 QTEAI
+423 ETEAI

-433 RSWLDGPTKNGVAKL
+433 RSWLDGTTNGAAKL
-448 SIRVDDSATSIDNP
+448 SIRADDSATGIGKP
-462 ISSLNADDVEY
+462 ILSLNADDVEY

>member
-26 CMVCGSNAMKDQKYS
+26 CMVCGSNAMKGQKYS

-55 DVCQRCGHGFFS
+55 DVCQICGHGFFS
-67 YRTNSGKIVTLATN
+67 YRTKSGKIVTLAKN

-108 IPDKAFSSKGLK
+108 IPDKAFYNKGLN

-128 TVTYIGTKAFYNN
+128 TVKYIGTRAFYNN
-141 KDLSGFLII
+141 KELSGFLII

-162 HMCGFNGNLTLSNNL
+162 YMCGFNGILTLSNNL

-183 AFSNCGFTGNLTI
+183 AFSDCGFTGNLTI

-202 IGPYAFYS
+202 IGPYAFNN

-229 GAFSNCNKLKAQIIT
+229 CAFSICKNLKAQIT

-264 NIKFQSLPQGINNI
+264 NIKFQSLPQGIDNI
-278 KQKDVILND
+278 KDVILND

-308 TPTWGTLVLPY
+308 SNPWGSLVLPY

-327 PYSLYAIESISTE
+327 PYSLYAIERISTDE
-340 VLVLSRLNGEVA
+340 LVLSRLNGEVA

-380 IQPIAVNYELKFQG
+380 IQPIAVNELKFQG
-394 TYHAKKVTDGYI
+394 TYHAKEVTDGYI
-406 IRNNLLWDVAKL
+406 IRNGLLWDVAKL
-418 LEVSP
+418 KEASP
-423 QTEAI
+423 ETEAI

-433 RSWLDGPTKNGVAKL
+433 RSWLDGTTIGAAKL
-448 SIRVDDSATSIDNP
+448 SIRVDDSATGIDNP

>member
-1 MIFMKIRK
+1 MKIRK
-9 VPNIRSIIL
+9 VQNIRSIIL

-26 CMVCGSNAMKDQKYS
+26 CMVCGSNAIKDQKYS
-41 QTASCDKTGHSLKD
+41 QTASCDKNGHSLKD

-67 YRTNSGKIVTLATN
+67 YRTKSGKIVTFAKN

-108 IPDKAFSSKGLK
+108 IPDNAFSSKDLK

-141 KDLSGFLII
+141 KELSGFLII
-150 PNSVTEIGERAF
+150 PNSVTEIGTYAF
-162 HMCGFNGNLTLSNNL
+162 NNCVGFNGSLTLSNNL

-202 IGPYAFYS
+202 IGPYAFYMCS
-210 CVGFNGKLTLS
+210 GFNRNLTLS
-221 DNLKTIGD
+221 DNLKSIGD
-229 GAFSNCNKLKAQIIT
+229 NAFSSCGKLKAQIT

-250 KIGTDVFSGATNIK
+250 KIGTDVFSGTTNIK
-264 NIKFQSLPQGINNI
+264 SVKFQSLPQGINNI

-319 SLTLTGNE
+319 SLTLIGNE
-327 PYSLYAIESISTE
+327 PYSLYAIESISTDE
-340 VLVLSRLNGEVA
+340 LVLSRLNGEVA
-352 AGTPCMVKRNGEQ
+352 AGTPCMVKQNGEQ

-380 IQPIAVNYELKFQG
+380 IQPIAVNELKFQG
-394 TYHAKKVTDGYI
+394 TYHAKEVTDGYI
-406 IRNNLLWDVAKL
+406 IRNGLLWDVAKL
-418 LEVSP
+418 KAASSE
-423 QTEAI
+423 TEAI
-428 MVGPF
+428 KVGPF
-433 RSWLDGPTKNGVAKL
+433 RSWLDGTTNGAAKL
-448 SIRVDDSATSIDNP
+448 SIRVDDSATGIDNP

>member
-1 MIFMKIRK
+1 MTFMKNRK

-67 YRTNSGKIVTLATN
+67 YRTKSGKIVTLN
-81 IDFGANI
+81 NKDFGANI

-108 IPDKAFSSKGLK
+108 IPDNAFSSKSLK

-141 KDLSGFLII
+141 KELSGFLII

-162 HMCGFNGNLTLSNNL
+162 YMCGFNGILTLSNNL

-183 AFSNCGFTGNLTI
+183 AFSDCGFTGNLTI

-202 IGPYAFYS
+202 IGTYAFNN

-221 DNLKTIGD
+221 DNLKTIGN
-229 GAFSNCNKLKAQIIT
+229 GAFSNCKNLKAQIT

-250 KIGTDVFSGATNIK
+250 NIGTDVFSGVTSIK
-264 NIKFQSLPQGINNI
+264 SVKFQSLPQGINNI
-278 KQKDVILND
+278 NQKDVSLND
-287 ASFISDQA
+287 ASFISDLA

-327 PYSLYAIESISTE
+327 PYSLYAIERISTDE
-340 VLVLSRLNGEVA
+340 LVLSRLNGDVA

-380 IQPIAVNYELKFQG
+380 IQPIAVNELKFQG

-406 IRNNLLWDVAKL
+406 IRNGLLWNVAKL
-418 LEVSP
+418 KEASP

-433 RSWLDGPTKNGVAKL
+433 RSWLDGTITNSAAKL
-448 SIRVDDSATSIDNP
+448 SIRVDDSATGIDNP